1 VADED
6 DALRIGHAQ
15 FAADDVAR
23 EDVAVTIDF
32 YADAPRIAAVLALIC
47 SSLQNSNR
55 AMKPPVLS
63 DCITRRDFVR
73 TTSAL
78 AVAALASDFSRAT
91 KAAETAVVPL
101 AVTPHPFL
109 TPADKFRDVSR
120 GEPKPY
126 ALKGNALVQARLTPE
141 TWRLEITADATPN
154 PAIKDQAGLSNSL
167 TRADGSAL
175 DLPALL
181 ELGKKHEVK
190 FLKAMQCLNIPAP
203 LGQGLWEGVPL
214 REVLRLC
221 GNMRNVRRI
230 YYWGFHNNDPKQLFQ
245 SSLSYTQAMETPPGE
260 LPAFLA
266 YRLNGEPISLIRG
279 GPVRMVI
286 PWAHGFKSIKWL
298 QHIVVTNDYKANDT
312 YAEQNNDPESHL
324 KTAAYLDDLPK
335 KFPAGQPVLISGLV
349 ISGLS
354 GVKRV
359 EYSLSRNTTKP
370 GEPAGDDVE
379 RWVECRLED
388 PPANWSRV
396 LPGGVNSR
404 QVLGFDPKTG
414 RPTTWPL
421 RYSMISWSASLKKLT
436 PGKYAVRA
444 RAVDLNGFAQP
455 EPRSNQKAG
464 KNALELRE
472 FEVV

>member
-1 VADED
+1 
-6 DALRIGHAQ
+6 
-15 FAADDVAR
+15 
-23 EDVAVTIDF
+23 
-32 YADAPRIAAVLALIC
+32 
-47 SSLQNSNR
+47 
-55 AMKPPVLS
+55 MKPPTPL
-63 DCITRRDFVR
+63 DPITRRDFVR

-78 AVAALASDFSRAT
+78 AAAAMAGGFSNTAQPADIPAASSART
-91 KAAETAVVPL
+91 SPPKPGGPPPSHPL
-101 AVTPHPFL
+101 L

-120 GEPKPY
+120 GDPKPHTL
-126 ALKGNALVQARLTPE
+126 AGDALVQARLTPE
-141 TWRLEITADATPN
+141 TWRLEITADRTPN
-154 PAIKDQAGLSNSL
+154 PAIKEPAGLGKSL
-167 TRADGSAL
+167 TFADGTAL

-181 ELGKKHEVK
+181 ELGETHSVK

-203 LGQGLWEGVPL
+203 LGQGLWEGVTL

-221 GNMRNVRRI
+221 GTMRNVRRV
-230 YYWGFHNNDPKQLFQ
+230 YYWGFHNNDPKQRFQ

-266 YRLNGEPISLIRG
+266 YRLNGEPIPLIRG

-324 KTAAYLDDLPK
+324 KTAAYLDELPAK
-335 KFPAGQPVLISGLV
+335 SPRSQPVLLSGLV

-354 GVKRV
+354 GLKHV
-359 EYSLSRNTTKP
+359 EYSLSRQNSKP
-370 GEPAGDDVE
+370 DEAAEEDAE
-379 RWVECRLED
+379 QWVECRLEER
-388 PPANWSRV
+388 PADWSSV
-396 LPGGVNSR
+396 LPAGVSSR
-404 QVLGFDPKTG
+404 QVLGFDPRTG
-414 RPTTWPL
+414 QPATWPL
-421 RYSMISWSASLKKLT
+421 RYSMVSWSATLKGLA

-455 EPRSNQKAG
+455 DPRPNQKTG
-464 KNALELRE
+464 MNALEVRE